1 MTGLDHVGLSVADLD
16 AQTAWY
22 SKAFGLTVSTPFELP
37 SLGIRG
43 VFVVDP
49 HEQWAIE
56 LLCREGSQAGLRA
69 ADAPTALL
77 TQGYDHICLRVT
89 DVDAVYD
96 RLLATGATE
105 RMSPR
110 PAPEPGVRMAFV
122 ADPEGHL
129 IELLDRKCPVG
140 WKPDAS

>member
-89 DVDAVYD
+89 DVDAV
-96 RLLATGATE
+96 
-105 RMSPR
+105 
-110 PAPEPGVRMAFV
+110 
-122 ADPEGHL
+122 
-129 IELLDRKCPVG
+129 
-140 WKPDAS
+140 